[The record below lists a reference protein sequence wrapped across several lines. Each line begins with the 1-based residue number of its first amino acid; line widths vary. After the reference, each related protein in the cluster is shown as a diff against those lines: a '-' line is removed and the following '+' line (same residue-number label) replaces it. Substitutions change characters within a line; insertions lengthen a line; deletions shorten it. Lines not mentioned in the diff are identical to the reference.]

1 MSSASRD
8 ASDIIHRNDY
18 QTRYINYTKK
28 KQNTIG
34 AIVNILGG
42 SAGAN
47 DASEVIYITIG
58 GTLLADSNLNNDT
71 IIPVSLV
78 YTQYYNPART
88 PLATVATD
96 DGVFMI
102 DGSSNLFNV
111 SLDTSVSLP
120 EPIKAIAV
128 DFNQNIYVTT
138 STNVYSY
145 LYESNA
151 FISMNITG
159 LTNISALTVGSNF
172 YFLQAGSSQIFQ
184 ASSNGAA
191 TVIAGSTSGFA
202 EGIGSDAQF
211 NRLKGIALDPT
222 GQYLY
227 VADSGD
233 SLIRMISTVSPY
245 MVSTVAGN
253 PIGFYSPFPTD
264 DVGNRDGS
272 IIDNDTLLY
281 YPEGVTV
288 TESGVVYIADT
299 NNNNIRSL
307 YGGVLSTIAGQPGVP
322 PIFDVSPI
330 GFTDD
335 ITAKSL
341 WNSPSHISAFKRSL
355 YVTEPLNNAIRV
367 ITLVY

>member
-1 MSSASRD
+1 MASRD

-28 KQNTIG
+28 KNNTIG

-58 GTLLADSNLNNDT
+58 GTLLADSNIDT
-71 IIPVSLV
+71 DRLILVSSV
-78 YTQYYNPART
+78 YTVYYNPAKV

-111 SLDTSVSLP
+111 SLETSVSLP
-120 EPIKAIAV
+120 YPITAIAT
-128 DFNQNIYVTT
+128 DFSNNIYVTT
-138 STNVYSY
+138 SSNVYSY
-145 LYESNA
+145 LYDSNA
-151 FISMNITG
+151 FVSMNITG

-184 ASSNGAA
+184 ASQNGAA
-191 TVIAGSTSGFA
+191 TVIAGSTPGFA
-202 EGIGSDAQF
+202 EGNGSIAQF
-211 NRLKGIALDPT
+211 NRPKGIALDPT

-227 VADSGD
+227 VAETGD
-233 SLIRMISTVSPY
+233 SLIRMISTVFPY
-245 MVSTVAGN
+245 TVSTVAGN

-272 IIDNDTLLY
+272 IVDNDTLMY

-288 TESGVVYIADT
+288 TQSGLVFIADT
-299 NNNNIRSL
+299 NNNTIRSL
-307 YGGVLSTIAGQPGVP
+307 NNGVLSTISGQPGEP
-322 PIFDVSPI
+322 PIYDVSPI
-330 GFTDD
+330 GFTNS

-341 WNSPSHISAFKRSL
+341 WNSPSHISAYKGSL
-355 YVTEPLNNAIRV
+355 YVTEPLNNAIRI